1 MNKRNN
7 PKYLFGKVGLS
18 KKTYIKTNIGLRM
31 KEKSIDEDFDILSDK
46 KRFTNNNI
54 SSLLKK
60 DSQTINDNSPLS
72 LQRTISSRK
81 FLTMKNY
88 TDSMFIKKIQ
98 EITSRKSNM
107 KISFPQTV
115 VNKSSISSRKP
126 KIQYLSPKQ
135 STVIKNSID
144 MKNKSASSIKMKSI
158 VRMEKDIL
166 KKPKISTKNMLQTFY
181 IKKKVDRFK
190 NS

>member
-7 PKYLFGKVGLS
+7 PKYLFGKVELS
-18 KKTYIKTNIGLRM
+18 KKPNIKTNSGLRM
-31 KEKSIDEDFDILSDK
+31 KEKSIDEDFDIFSDK

-98 EITSRKSNM
+98 EITSGS
-107 KISFPQTV
+107 
-115 VNKSSISSRKP
+115 
-126 KIQYLSPKQ
+126 KQ
-135 STVIKNSID
+135 LHLICT
-144 MKNKSASSIKMKSI
+144 
-158 VRMEKDIL
+158 
-166 KKPKISTKNMLQTFY
+166 
-181 IKKKVDRFK
+181 
-190 NS
+190 